1 MPATTS
7 VPAFA
12 IVVMGVSGSGK
23 STVAQALAAHYGFAL
38 LDADDFHS
46 VEAKAQMA
54 RGEPLTDAQR
64 EPWVD
69 ALGQALRQCVMRG
82 ESVVLAFS
90 GLRKAHRQRLR
101 ASGVPMR
108 FVYLH
113 GTPAVIAA
121 RLGKRAGHF
130 MPATLLDSQFEALQP
145 PADEPDVVVVDIDA
159 PLARVVAAAV
169 AGLGDGASGVP
180 L

>member
-1 MPATTS
+1 MMTAAADT
-7 VPAFA
+7 PAFA

-54 RGEPLTDAQR
+54 RGEPLTDVQR

-69 ALGQALRQCVMRG
+69 TLGQALRQCVTRG
-82 ESVVLAFS
+82 KSVVLAFS
-90 GLRKAHRQRLR
+90 GLRAAHRARLR

-108 FVYLH
+108 FVFLH

-121 RLGKRAGHF
+121 RLGARAGHF
-130 MPATLLDSQFEALQP
+130 MPAALLDSQFEALQP
-145 PADEPDVVVVDIDA
+145 PADEPDVVAVDIDA
-159 PLARVVAAAV
+159 PLETVVARAV
-169 AGLGDGASGVP
+169 AGLEGR
-180 L
+180 

>member
-1 MPATTS
+1 MPAAPPFS
-7 VPAFA
+7 SPLA

-23 STVAQALAAHYGFAL
+23 STVAQALARHYGFLL

-54 RGEPLTDAQR
+54 SGVPLTDAQR

-69 ALGQALRQCVMRG
+69 ALGAALRKCVERG

-90 GLRKAHRQRLR
+90 GLRQAHRQRLR
-101 ASGVPMR
+101 NSGVPMR

-113 GTPAVIAA
+113 GAPEVIAA
-121 RLGKRAGHF
+121 RLGGRAGHF
-130 MPATLLDSQFEALQP
+130 MPATLLDSQFTALQP
-145 PADEPDVVVVDIDA
+145 PAGEPDVVTVDIDA
-159 PLARVVAAAV
+159 TLDEVVAKAV
-169 AGLGDGASGVP
+169 SQLEG
-180 L
+180 